1 MKRRKR
7 FAYGTN
13 ATPMALVWRLGYLRT
28 ESCNLPLARA
38 PMDCPHGHGRCCGQD
53 SAAGERARRDLEH
66 LQPKRQAQRQHQQ
79 PKQTAQAVPHSD
91 NLMSEGTED
100 HLVSCSPCPPI
111 AVSQSAP
118 P

>member
-53 SAAGERARRDLEH
+53 SAAGESTAGPGALTPE
-66 LQPKRQAQRQHQQ
+66 AAGQRQHRQ

-100 HLVSCSPCPPI
+100 HPVSCSPWPPI
-111 AVSQSAP
+111 AVSQSP
-118 P
+118 